1 MDNILIEDIVAEP
14 RFLGS
19 LLGNAVTLKTLLI
32 AGAIAAVV
40 VFILAP
46 ICIPILHKLK
56 FGQSIRAEG
65 PKSHQ
70 KKSGTPTMGGIFLI
84 AGIFVSTLIVARWN
98 TEVFL
103 ALFIMLGHFI
113 LGFIDDYLKVVR
125 KHNQGLLAR
134 YKLAGQIIIAIFTTV
149 IASELLIDFNP
160 TIWLPVVDVTLD
172 AGNFYLP
179 FVFFV
184 IVGASNAVNL
194 TDGLDGLAS
203 GCVAIA
209 SSCYAVICLLTGHD
223 ELAIFCAAI
232 VGACI
237 GFLKF
242 NFHPAKVFM
251 GDTGSLALGGAFAA
265 VGILT
270 RTEILLAVVGFVFVC
285 EALSVI
291 LQVISFQTTGKRIF
305 RMSPLHHHF
314 ELGGWSEVK
323 VVFVF
328 WTVGL
333 ICGVIGLMML

>member
-1 MDNILIEDIVAEP
+1 MEKI
-14 RFLGS
+14 
-19 LLGNAVTLKTLLI
+19 LI
-32 AGAIAAVV
+32 AGAIAAGVV
-40 VFILAP
+40 IMLAP

-56 FGQSIRAEG
+56 FGQSIREEG

-70 KKSGTPTMGGIFLI
+70 VKSGTPTMGGIFLI
-84 AGIFVSTLIVARWN
+84 AAIVAATLIQAEWN
-98 TEVFL
+98 AEIFL
-103 ALFIMLGHFI
+103 ALFILLGHFI
-113 LGFIDDYLKVVR
+113 LGFIDDYLKVVH
-125 KHNQGLLAR
+125 KKNQGLLAR
-134 YKLAGQIIIAIFTTV
+134 YKLLGQILIAVVVTFV
-149 IASELLIDFNP
+149 ASELLIDFEFE
-160 TIWLPVVDVTLD
+160 IWIPILD
-172 AGNFYLP
+172 EKIFAGNLYLP
-179 FVFFV
+179 FMFFV
-184 IVGASNAVNL
+184 LVGASNAVNL

-203 GCVAIA
+203 GCMAIA
-209 SSCYAVICLLTGHD
+209 ASCYAVICLLTGHD
-223 ELAIFCAAI
+223 DLAIFCAAI
-232 VGACI
+232 VGACV

-242 NFHPAKVFM
+242 NFHPAKIFM

-333 ICGVIGLMML
+333 IFGVIGLTLLQGA

>member
-1 MDNILIEDIVAEP
+1 MEKI
-14 RFLGS
+14 
-19 LLGNAVTLKTLLI
+19 LI
-32 AGAIAAVV
+32 AGAIAAGVV
-40 VFILAP
+40 IMLAP

-56 FGQSIRAEG
+56 FGQSIREEG

-70 KKSGTPTMGGIFLI
+70 VKSGTPTMGGIFLI
-84 AGIFVSTLIVARWN
+84 AAIVAATLIQADWN
-98 TEVFL
+98 AEIFL
-103 ALFIMLGHFI
+103 ALFILLGHFI
-113 LGFIDDYLKVVR
+113 LGFIDDYLKVVH
-125 KHNQGLLAR
+125 KKNQGLLAR
-134 YKLAGQIIIAIFTTV
+134 YKLLGQILIAVVVTFV
-149 IASELLIDFNP
+149 ASELLTEFEFE
-160 TIWLPVVDVTLD
+160 IWIPILD
-172 AGNFYLP
+172 EKIFAGNLYLP
-179 FVFFV
+179 FMFFV
-184 IVGASNAVNL
+184 LVGASNAVNL

-203 GCVAIA
+203 GCMAIA
-209 SSCYAVICLLTGHD
+209 ASCYATICLLTGHD
-223 ELAIFCAAI
+223 DLAIFCAAI
-232 VGACI
+232 VGACV

-242 NFHPAKVFM
+242 NFHPAKIFM

-291 LQVISFQTTGKRIF
+291 LQVISFQSMGKRIF

-333 ICGVIGLMML
+333 IAGIIGLSLL

>member
-1 MDNILIEDIVAEP
+1 M
-14 RFLGS
+14 
-19 LLGNAVTLKTLLI
+19 
-32 AGAIAAVV
+32 AGAIAAGVV
-40 VFILAP
+40 IMLAP

-56 FGQSIRAEG
+56 FGQSIREEG

-70 KKSGTPTMGGIFLI
+70 VKSGTPTMGGIFLI
-84 AGIFVSTLIVARWN
+84 TGIVAATLIIAEWN
-98 TEVFL
+98 AEIFL
-103 ALFIMLGHFI
+103 ALFILLGHFI
-113 LGFIDDYLKVVR
+113 LGFIDDYLKVVH
-125 KHNQGLLAR
+125 KKNQGLLAR
-134 YKLAGQIIIAIFTTV
+134 YKLAGQILIAGVTTAV
-149 IASELLIDFNP
+149 ANSLLTDFEP
-160 TIWLPVVDVTLD
+160 TIWLPVLD
-172 AGNFYLP
+172 EKIFAGVLYLP
-179 FVFFV
+179 FMFFV
-184 IVGASNAVNL
+184 MVGASNAVNL

-203 GCVAIA
+203 GCMAIA
-209 SSCYAVICLLTGHD
+209 ASCYAVICLLTGHE
-223 ELAIFCAAI
+223 ELAIFCAAT

-265 VGILT
+265 VGILS

-333 ICGVIGLMML
+333 IFGVIGLTLLQGA

>member
-1 MDNILIEDIVAEP
+1 MEKILM
-14 RFLGS
+14 
-19 LLGNAVTLKTLLI
+19 

-40 VFILAP
+40 VLISAP

-56 FGQSIRAEG
+56 FGQSIREEG

-84 AGIFVSTLIVARWN
+84 AGIVVATLIVAEWN
-98 TEVFL
+98 AEIFL
-103 ALFIMLGHFI
+103 ALFILLGHFI
-113 LGFIDDYLKVVR
+113 LGFVDDYIKVVR

-134 YKLAGQIIIAIFTTV
+134 YKLLGQIFIVIVTIFV
-149 IASELLIDFNP
+149 ANELLTDFKP
-160 TIWLPVVDVTLD
+160 TIWLPIVDTTID

-179 FVFFV
+179 FMFFV
-184 IVGASNAVNL
+184 MVGASNAVNL

-203 GCVAIA
+203 GCMAIA
-209 SSCYAVICLLTGHD
+209 ASCYAVICILKGHN
-223 ELAIFCAAI
+223 ELAVFCAAT

-270 RTEILLAVVGFVFVC
+270 HTEILLAIVGFIFVC

-314 ELGGWSEVK
+314 ELGGWSEIK

-333 ICGVIGLMML
+333 IAGVIGLSML

>member
-1 MDNILIEDIVAEP
+1 ME
-14 RFLGS
+14 
-19 LLGNAVTLKTLLI
+19 KLLI
-32 AGAIAAVV
+32 AGAIAAGVV
-40 VFILAP
+40 IMLGPIFIPL
-46 ICIPILHKLK
+46 LHRLK
-56 FGQSIRAEG
+56 FGQSIREEG

-70 KKSGTPTMGGIFLI
+70 VKSGTPTMGGIFLI
-84 AGIFVSTLIVARWN
+84 TGIVAATLIQADWN
-98 TEVFL
+98 AEIFL
-103 ALFIMLGHFI
+103 ALFILLGHFI

-134 YKLAGQIIIAIFTTV
+134 YKLLGQIIIAVVVTFV
-149 IASELLIDFNP
+149 ASELLLDFKP
-160 TIWLPVVDVTLD
+160 TIWLPVLDVTID
-172 AGNFYLP
+172 AGKLYLLFML
-179 FVFFV
+179 FVM
-184 IVGASNAVNL
+184 VGASNAVNL

-203 GCVAIA
+203 GCMAIA
-209 SSCYAVICLLTGHD
+209 ASCYAVISLLTSHND
-223 ELAIFCAAI
+223 LAIFCAAI

-237 GFLKF
+237 GFLRF

-333 ICGVIGLMML
+333 IFGVIGLSML

>member
-1 MDNILIEDIVAEP
+1 MEKI
-14 RFLGS
+14 
-19 LLGNAVTLKTLLI
+19 LI
-32 AGAIAAVV
+32 AGAIAAGVV
-40 VFILAP
+40 ILLAP
-46 ICIPILHKLK
+46 ICIPILHRLK

-84 AGIFVSTLIVARWN
+84 AGIVAATLIMAEWN
-98 TEVFL
+98 TEIFL
-103 ALFIMLGHFI
+103 ALFILLGHFI
-113 LGFIDDYLKVVR
+113 LGFVDDYLKVVR

-134 YKLAGQIIIAIFTTV
+134 YKLAGQILIVIVTTFV
-149 IASELLIDFNP
+149 ASELLTDFSP
-160 TIWLPVVDVTLD
+160 TIWIPIINTTIN
-172 AGNFYLP
+172 AGSFYLL
-179 FVFFV
+179 FMLIVM
-184 IVGASNAVNL
+184 VGASNAVNL

-203 GCVAIA
+203 GCMAIA
-209 SSCYAVICLLTGHD
+209 ASCYAVICLLTGHD
-223 ELAIFCAAI
+223 DLAIFCAAT

-270 RTEILLAVVGFVFVC
+270 RTEILLAIVGFVFVC

-291 LQVISFQTTGKRIF
+291 LQVISFKTTGQRIF

-314 ELGGWSEVK
+314 ELGGWSEIK

-333 ICGVIGLMML
+333 IFGVLGLTML

>member
-1 MDNILIEDIVAEP
+1 ME
-14 RFLGS
+14 
-19 LLGNAVTLKTLLI
+19 KLLI
-32 AGAIAAVV
+32 AGAIAAGVV
-40 VFILAP
+40 IMLAP

-56 FGQSIRAEG
+56 FGQSIREEG

-70 KKSGTPTMGGIFLI
+70 VKSGTPTMGGIFLI
-84 AGIFVSTLIVARWN
+84 AGIVTATLIIADWN
-98 TEVFL
+98 AEIFL
-103 ALFIMLGHFI
+103 ALFILLGHFI
-113 LGFIDDYLKVVR
+113 LGFIDDYLKVVH
-125 KHNQGLLAR
+125 KKNQGLLAR
-134 YKLAGQIIIAIFTTV
+134 YKLLGQIIIAV
-149 IASELLIDFNP
+149 IVTFVASSLLVDFEAE
-160 TIWLPVVDVTLD
+160 IWLPVLNEKIW
-172 AGNFYLP
+172 AGMLYLP
-179 FVFFV
+179 FMFFV
-184 IVGASNAVNL
+184 MVGASNAVNL

-203 GCVAIA
+203 GCMAIA
-209 SSCYAVICLLTGHD
+209 ASCYAVVCLLTGHND
-223 ELAIFCAAI
+223 LAIFCAAI

-270 RTEILLAVVGFVFVC
+270 RTEILLAVIGFVFVC

-333 ICGVIGLMML
+333 IFGIIGLSLL